1 MVQIKMC
8 QGVGYFQKWG
18 GIKGTLER
26 YQHNQR
32 VASAGGTKGQD
43 VTPGLNERW
52 SSGARRRKP
61 VPEWHP
67 SRKQGG
73 NTWVSISSSPKL
85 SYQCLESASTGA

>member
-1 MVQIKMC
+1 MVQMKMC
-8 QGVGYFQKWG
+8 QGGDYFQKWG

-26 YQHNQR
+26 QR
-32 VASAGGTKGQD
+32 LASAGGTKGQD

-52 SSGARRRKP
+52 SSGASRRKP

-67 SRKQGG
+67 TRTQGG
-73 NTWVSISSSPKL
+73 NTWVSIFSSPKL